1 MVKVKLLG
9 ISKLIECA
17 NYKNKEDGI
26 ILYDAIYEGSLWGQ
40 VETFKNS
47 IVFQNEKKLEPTEEK
62 KEEDW
67 TW

>member
-40 VETFKNS
+40 VETFNNS
-47 IVFQNEKKLEPTEEK
+47 IVFQGEKKLEPTEEK